1 MAMIHLLRVI
11 KVGKGSRVTRVQ
23 LHPLQVHRLKATKAS
38 RVIKLG
44 KGSRVTKVQ
53 LHPLQVHLLKA
64 TKANRVIKVCKASK
78 VIKLGKANKVE
89 RGIFSILPRPK

>member
-11 KVGKGSRVTRVQ
+11 KVGKASRVTKVQ

-38 RVIKLG
+38 RVIKVG
-44 KGSRVTKVQ
+44 KASK
-53 LHPLQVHLLKA
+53 L
-64 TKANRVIKVCKASK
+64 IKVGKASKASK
-78 VIKLGKANKVE
+78 VIKLGKANKVINLGKANKVE

>member
-11 KVGKGSRVTRVQ
+11 KVGK
-23 LHPLQVHRLKATKAS
+23 A
-38 RVIKLG
+38 
-44 KGSRVTKVQ
+44 SRVTKVQ

-64 TKANRVIKVCKASK
+64 TKANRVIKVGKASRVIKVGKASK